1 MNEPP
6 SPYSVKHLLKKWT
19 VVRSKDGMSVQY
31 VCWRE
36 SMEQALSERDNLNA
50 AYMQGWR
57 DRDEANDDE

>member
-6 SPYSVKHLLKKWT
+6 PPYSVKHLLKKWT
-19 VVRSKDGMSVQY
+19 VVRSKNGMSVQY

-36 SMEQALSERDNLNA
+36 SMEQALFERDNLNA

-57 DRDEANDDE
+57 DRDEADDDE